1 MDDGAE
7 QKRSAAA
14 LFDEQA
20 GAYLDS
26 RVHRAGDDLDQ
37 LVEWAGAADR
47 ALDVATGAG
56 HTAGALA
63 ETGVG
68 HVVATDAAP
77 ERVATPTRAFPCVA

>member
-37 LVEWAGAADR
+37 LVE
-47 ALDVATGAG
+47 
-56 HTAGALA
+56 
-63 ETGVG
+63 
-68 HVVATDAAP
+68 
-77 ERVATPTRAFPCVA
+77 